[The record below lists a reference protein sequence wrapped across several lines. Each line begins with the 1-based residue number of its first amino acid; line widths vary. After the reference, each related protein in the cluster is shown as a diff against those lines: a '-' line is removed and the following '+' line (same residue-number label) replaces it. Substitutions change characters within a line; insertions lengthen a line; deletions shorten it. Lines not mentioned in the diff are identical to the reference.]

1 MIVRRFDEITRKLF
15 YKKIFLKI
23 YYLQS
28 LFSKLFPNFHFLR
41 NKFFGRPPVPE
52 ENMRK
57 ISRSDVNLNGEHLQ
71 CKFYKF
77 EERKKL
83 NFGLKL
89 TSPLVEE
96 IFHICLTQ
104 VCDSN

>member
-1 MIVRRFDEITRKLF
+1 
-15 YKKIFLKI
+15 
-23 YYLQS
+23 
-28 LFSKLFPNFHFLR
+28 
-41 NKFFGRPPVPE
+41 
-52 ENMRK
+52 MRK